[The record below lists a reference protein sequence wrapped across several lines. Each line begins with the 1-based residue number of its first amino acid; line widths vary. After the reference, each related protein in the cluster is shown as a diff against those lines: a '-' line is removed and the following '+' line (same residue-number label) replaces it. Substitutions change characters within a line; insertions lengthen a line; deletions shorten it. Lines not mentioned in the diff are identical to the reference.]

1 MTFPESDL
9 NGQAGFLLDEGDRPE
24 ITRDSIWRTQTGVR
38 VRIADM
44 ADSHLLNTIR
54 VLRGKSPRGTTFRTD
69 DVRRR
74 DWINAMA
81 NEAYSRGLALD
92 DLDDNDPIHE

>member
-1 MTFPESDL
+1 MTFPDSDL
-9 NGQAGFLLDEGDRPE
+9 NGQAWYLTGWDGEPPE
-24 ITRDSIWRTQTGVR
+24 ITRETEWRTREGRR

-44 ADSHLLNTIR
+44 DDHHLLATIR
-54 VLRGKSPRGTTFRTD
+54 VLRGKSPIGTTVTVD

-81 NEAYSRGLALD
+81 NEVYRRLTLEEPD
-92 DLDDNDPIHE
+92 DADPIHE